1 MKSPGAPGL
10 FAFCRVER
18 MSRVAGTYARIAEL
32 PLEIEGYRLERLEAP
47 VTRDLTRVTTL
58 VRLAGDGEEGLGED
72 VTWYAEAHDREQAA
86 GPIRPLGGAWTL
98 ESFSAA
104 LEIEEPHKR
113 WAYESAGL
121 DLALRQAGRSLADV
135 LGRSPRAVTFVVSPG
150 LGDPPSLDAL
160 RRRLELY
167 PELRFKLDPSSEWTD
182 ELVRE
187 LAATGTVDIVDYKA
201 FYSDPDSA
209 RPDVALYRRVAEGFP
224 DAWLEDPALTDET
237 DEVLRP
243 HRNRITWDAP
253 IHSVADVES
262 LAFEPRTLNVKPSR
276 FGFLRELFDFYDYC
290 ADRGIAL
297 YGGGMFELGAGRGQ
311 VQHLASLFHP
321 DGPNDVAPGGYNER
335 EPRPGLPASPLPGPA
350 NEPGFR

>member
-1 MKSPGAPGL
+1 VTGPA
-10 FAFCRVER
+10 V
-18 MSRVAGTYARIAEL
+18 TYAQIAEL
-32 PLEIEGYRLERLEAP
+32 PLEIESYRLERLEAP
-47 VTRDLTRVTTL
+47 VTRDLNRVTTL
-58 VRLAGDGEEGLGED
+58 VRLAGGGEEGLGED

-86 GPIRPLGGAWTL
+86 GATRPLGGAWRL
-98 ESFSAA
+98 ESFSSA

-113 WAYESAGL
+113 WAYESAAL
-121 DLALRQAGRSLADV
+121 DLALRQAGRSLADA
-135 LGRSPRAVTFVVSPG
+135 LGRTARAVTFVVSPG
-150 LGDPPSLDAL
+150 LGDPPSVDAL

-182 ELVRE
+182 ELVHG

-209 RPDVALYRRVAEGFP
+209 PPDVGLYRRVAEGFP
-224 DAWLEDPALTDET
+224 EAWLEDPALTDET
-237 DEVLRP
+237 DEVLRS
-243 HRNRITWDAP
+243 HRDRITWDAP
-253 IHSVADVES
+253 IHSVADVEG

-276 FGFLRELFDFYDYC
+276 FGFLHELLDFYDYC
-290 ADRGIAL
+290 AERSIGL

-321 DGPNDVAPGGYNER
+321 DAPNDVAPGGYNER
-335 EPRPGLPASPLPGPA
+335 EPRPGLPASPLPAPG